1 MDDSS
6 RSSIGKE
13 TLPAVVEFLGERRER
28 TRTAF
33 RES

>member
-1 MDDSS
+1 MGDSS

-33 RES
+33 GES